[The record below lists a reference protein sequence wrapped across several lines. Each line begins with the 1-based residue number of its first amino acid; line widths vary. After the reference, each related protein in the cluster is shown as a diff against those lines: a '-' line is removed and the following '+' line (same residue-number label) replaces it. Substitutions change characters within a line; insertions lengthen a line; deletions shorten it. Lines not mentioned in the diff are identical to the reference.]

1 VVDVIGDVITSE
13 NYLYAVRITGEFD
26 WIRTRTAARQAK
38 PYRHCARPPAANR

>member
-26 WIRTRTAARQAK
+26 WIRTAPTCTSLSR
-38 PYRHCARPPAANR
+38 